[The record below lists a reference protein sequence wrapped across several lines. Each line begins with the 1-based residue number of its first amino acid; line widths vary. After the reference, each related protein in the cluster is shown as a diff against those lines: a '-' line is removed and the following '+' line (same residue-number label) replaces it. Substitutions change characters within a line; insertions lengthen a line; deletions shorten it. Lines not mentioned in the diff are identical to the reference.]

1 MQQTNG
7 NDMTTCLLA
16 SLLVSCYVMNYS
28 LTQYARLQTDVVFLE
43 REIKSRKQKFGV
55 EVYELMEQ
63 LELDI
68 GMNTDD
74 KETKIRLAFDQAR
87 KDIAVIAAKI
97 ECKREEMAVLEEEQ
111 RKSALKTSYDI
122 PPASGVVLQNGQVK

>member
-1 MQQTNG
+1 
-7 NDMTTCLLA
+7 
-16 SLLVSCYVMNYS
+16 
-28 LTQYARLQTDVVFLE
+28 
-43 REIKSRKQKFGV
+43 
-55 EVYELMEQ
+55 MEQ

-111 RKSALKTSYDI
+111 RKSATKTSHDI
-122 PPASGVVLQNGQVK
+122 PPASGVVLKNGQVK